1 MTFAHLSRIR
11 LPIGHRFVF
20 RAVRY
25 DRCSIIKGDHVR
37 SVSCFTG
44 LNSSLNDR
52 SKKNQ
57 LIVLPRTLS
66 VSPFSPSSSLI
77 LRKFCSQPKDNG
89 DGIDGEKPEPVSK
102 PDDLIISQ
110 TPHHIPAPLTVPE
123 VWPILPIVGI
133 NRAPVFPK
141 FLKIIDVTDP
151 GLIALIKRKVALNQP
166 YVGVFLKKD
175 EKSTNDIVQSL
186 DDIYHVGTFV
196 QVVELQDLGDKL
208 KLIVQSHRRIRLLKQ
223 LPGDQEA
230 EDKLRKGKL
239 RKKANKEK
247 AVDDESSQEVEN
259 VSSEETTQ
267 MGNVILGEVE
277 NIRHENFEMTK
288 HVKAITQEIVK
299 TILDI
304 MSLNEM
310 YRESVLQMLQAGPRV
325 VDNPVYLSDLGA
337 ALSGAKGDELQM
349 ILEETNIPKR
359 LELSLTLLKKE
370 LEVAK
375 LQKEIGKEVEEK
387 VKQQH
392 RRYML
397 LEQLK
402 VIKKELGLVKDD
414 KDAIEE
420 KFRARLKDL
429 DVPKHAMDVI
439 EEELSKLSFSESHS
453 SEFSVT
459 RNYLDW
465 LTSMPWGKRS
475 LENFE
480 LDRAKQI
487 LEEDHYG
494 MEDVK
499 KRILEFIAVGKL
511 KGKVQGKILCFHGP
525 PGVGKTSI
533 AKSIAKALN
542 REVSLHNVY

>member
-1 MTFAHLSRIR
+1 MLANLGRTKLSVCRRLLVRIFTDDSR
-11 LPIGHRFVF
+11 LCHT
-20 RAVRY
+20 Y
-25 DRCSIIKGDHVR
+25 VR
-37 SVSCFTG
+37 SVSSLTG
-44 LNSSLNDR
+44 NLHFSRDRRNRLVAPESLLTKPITRLENLTR
-52 SKKNQ
+52 RN
-57 LIVLPRTLS
+57 
-66 VSPFSPSSSLI
+66 
-77 LRKFCSQPKDNG
+77 FCSQPKDNS
-89 DGIDGEKPEPVSK
+89 DGAEGGSKPTKPV

-175 EKSTNDIVQSL
+175 EKSTDDVVRSL
-186 DDIYHVGTFV
+186 DDIFHVGTFV
-196 QVVELQDLGDKL
+196 QIVELQDLGDKL
-208 KLIVQSHRRIRLLKQ
+208 KIIVQSHRRIKLLKQ
-223 LPGDQEA
+223 LPEDQDQA
-230 EDKLRKGKL
+230 DDKLRKAKS
-239 RKKANKEK
+239 RKKTGKEK
-247 AVDDESSQEVEN
+247 VIDEVHPESETVI
-259 VSSEETTQ
+259 SEESTQ
-267 MGNVILGEVE
+267 LGNVILGEVE
-277 NIRHENFEMTK
+277 NVHHENFEMTK
-288 HVKAITQEIVK
+288 HVKAMTQEIVK

-337 ALSGAKGDELQM
+337 ALSGAQGEELQK
-349 ILEETNIPKR
+349 ILEETNIPRR
-359 LELSLTLLKKE
+359 LEFSLTLLKKE

-429 DVPKHAMDVI
+429 TVPKHAMDVI
-439 EEELSKLSFSESHS
+439 EEELNKLSFSESHS

-465 LTSMPWGKRS
+465 LTSLPWGKS
-475 LENFE
+475 SPENFE
-480 LDRAKQI
+480 LERAKKI

-499 KRILEFIAVGKL
+499 KRILEFIAVGQL

-533 AKSIAKALN
+533 AKSIARALN
-542 REVSLHNVY
+542 REVKHSLDY